1 MDILD
6 GAHVQAPGG
15 LHGDQQ
21 LRVLV
26 DLPGDDGLLLVAAG
40 HAAGHCDRP
49 LAGADVVLLDQ
60 AVGVLADGLALQE
73 ARLADELR
81 LKVPLEHHVVLQGVV
96 QHQAVLVAV
105 LRDVA
110 HAQQRPLPDGGAGDV
125 LAAERNLAGLQ
136 GLQARQAVDQLRLAV
151 AVNTGNA
158 DNLSRPDRKGDILH
172 SIVVMELGGHSHTL
186 HHQDGILGLG
196 GLLVDCELHVPAHH
210 HAGQLFT
217 AGLGDVHRADVF
229 ALPQDRAAVRHGH
242 DLIQLVGDEQDG
254 FALCRQVL
262 HDLHQLVDLLRRQ
275 HSGGLVEDQDLI
287 VPVEHLQDLRALLHA
302 HGDILHQRVRVH
314 LQAVLLRQGQDLLPG
329 LLLLQEAVLAGFH
342 AQDDVV

>member
-1 MDILD
+1 M
-6 GAHVQAPGG
+6 
-15 LHGDQQ
+15 
-21 LRVLV
+21 
-26 DLPGDDGLLLVAAG
+26 
-40 HAAGHCDRP
+40 
-49 LAGADVVLLDQ
+49 
-60 AVGVLADGLALQE
+60 
-73 ARLADELR
+73 
-81 LKVPLEHHVVLQGVV
+81 
-96 QHQAVLVAV
+96 LVAV
-105 LRDVA
+105 LRNVA

-125 LAAERNLAGLQ
+125 LAAERDLAGLQ

-172 SIVVMELGGHSHTL
+172 SIVVMELGGHGHTL

-302 HGDILHQRVRVH
+302 HGDILHQCVRVH